1 MSPLKFI
8 PSVFDEDRRLVL
20 LMLLAKMPD
29 YASPHYAIREALDR
43 LGHAVSQDKIR
54 TDAAWLEE
62 QGLITITRPAEG
74 LEVYRLTS
82 RGKDVSEN
90 KATVPGV
97 KQPEPGLDY

>member
-1 MSPLKFI
+1 MRII
-8 PSVFDEDRRLVL
+8 PRIFDEDRRLVFL
-20 LMLLAKMPD
+20 KLLAKMPD
-29 YASPHYAIREALDR
+29 YTSPHYAIRDALAH
-43 LGHAVSQDKIR
+43 LGHAVSMDKAK

-62 QGLITITRPAEG
+62 QGLVSITRPAEG

-97 KQPEPGLDY
+97 KQPEPGLDDF